1 MNTRREF
8 LKVSLL
14 GGSALAIAFPF
25 DDLSAAETAPFVPN
39 AWVRVEPDNTVVLTV
54 GKSEM
59 GQGVRTSLPMIL
71 ADELEAEWRSV
82 RFVQAEPS
90 PEFQNLGT
98 GGSYSVRGSWRSLR
112 RAGATAREM
121 LVSAAALQWKVDRS
135 SCRAERGAVIHAP
148 TNRRL
153 TYGQLTAMA
162 AALPVPSDVRLKP
175 IADLRIVGQPM
186 RRVDGLAIV
195 TGTAKYGLDVKV
207 PGMRY
212 ATVIRPPVLGGSVKS
227 FDASQVKEAK
237 VIRIKSGVAVVA
249 GSTWAALKAR
259 DAVRVVFDDGPHADF
274 SSEKHAQ
281 RLAEAAGQPGF
292 LLRKVGDSPGDGLP
306 GLTATYEYPFYAH
319 APLETM
325 NCVADVRGDRCEIW
339 APTQAPNAVQTE
351 VAALLG
357 IPAAAVKVHVTLI
370 GGGFGRRLGWDYALD
385 AAEVSKAIGAPVQ
398 VVWTRPDDMKH
409 GYFQAASLHLLSGRF
424 DGQRKLVAWTHK
436 KVSSLH
442 NARGRPSANELND
455 PAFYRDSASWGVYD
469 IPYNIPSI
477 ETRYVPVDTHVPIGP
492 WRAVFSPS
500 STFARECFIDE
511 LAHEAGADPIDF
523 RLQLLEGPDT
533 VEAGDLTIDRRRL
546 RRVLEILRARSNW
559 KAPLPAGTGRGV
571 ACNVYDGVTHVGYT
585 AEVSV
590 ARDQIRVRRV
600 VCVIDCGLVVNPLG
614 IESQVEGGVIW
625 GLSSALGGAIT
636 FRNGAVEQ
644 STYADFSV
652 LRIDETP
659 SIEVHLVPSKGD
671 EPFGMGETTVPP
683 IVPAVVNAIFAATGK
698 RVRRL
703 PIRPSDL

>member
-8 LKVSLL
+8 LRAGIL
-14 GGSALAIAFPF
+14 GGSALAIAFRF
-25 DDLSAAETAPFVPN
+25 EDLGAAENPSFAPN
-39 AWVRVEPDNTVVLTV
+39 AWVRIEPDNIVVLTV

-82 RFVQAEPS
+82 RLLQAEPS
-90 PEFQNLGT
+90 PQFPNLGT
-98 GGSYSVRGSWRSLR
+98 GGSFSVRGSWRALR

-121 LVSAAALQWKVDRS
+121 LVSAAAIQWKVDRA
-135 SCRAERGAVIHAP
+135 SCRAERGAVIHAA

-153 TYGQLTAMA
+153 TYGQLTAIA
-162 AALPVPSDVRLKP
+162 ATLTAPSEVPLKP
-175 IADLRIVGQPM
+175 ISELRIVGQPTK
-186 RRVDGLAIV
+186 RVDGPAIV
-195 TGTAKYGLDVKV
+195 TGAAKYGLDVKV

-212 ATVIRPPVLGGSVKS
+212 ATIIRPPVLGGSVKS
-227 FDASQVKEAK
+227 FDAKAT
-237 VIRIKSGVAVVA
+237 VIRIKSGVAVIA
-249 GSTWAALKAR
+249 DSTWAALKAR
-259 DAVRVVFDDGPHADF
+259 DAVHVEFDAGPHADF
-274 SSEKHAQ
+274 NSEQHAQ
-281 RLAEAAGQPGF
+281 RLAEAAKQPGY
-292 LLRKVGDSPGDGLP
+292 LLRKVGEPVGDP
-306 GLTATYEYPFYAH
+306 SLTATYEYPFYAH
-319 APLETM
+319 APVEPM

-351 VAALLG
+351 VAKLLG
-357 IPAAAVKVHVTLI
+357 IPAAAVTVHVTLI
-370 GGGFGRRLGWDYALD
+370 GGGFGRRLGWDYALE

-398 VVWTRPDDMKH
+398 VMWTRADDMQH
-409 GYFQAASLHLLSGRF
+409 GYFQAASLHQLSARF
-424 DGQRKLVAWTHK
+424 DEHHKLVAWTHK

-442 NARGRPSANELND
+442 NARGWPSESELND
-455 PAFYRDSASWGVYD
+455 PGYYRDSASWGVYD

-477 ETRYVPVDTHVPIGP
+477 ETRYVRVDTHVPIGP

-511 LAHEAGADPIDF
+511 LAHEANVDPIDF
-523 RLQLLEGPDT
+523 RLQLLEGPDR
-533 VEAGDLTIDRRRL
+533 VQAGDLTIDRTRL
-546 RRVLEILRARSNW
+546 RRVLETLRMKSNW

-571 ACNVYDGVTHVGYT
+571 ACNVYDGETHVGYV

-590 ARDQIRVRRV
+590 TRDQVRVRRV

-625 GLSSALGGAIT
+625 GLSSALKGAIT
-636 FRNGAVEQ
+636 FRGGAVEQ
-644 STYADFSV
+644 STYRDFSV

-659 SIEVHLVPSKGD
+659 TIEIHLLPSSGD
-671 EPFGMGETTVPP
+671 TPFGMGETTVPP

-698 RVRRL
+698 RVRHL
-703 PIRPSDL
+703 PI